1 MLRFTR
7 IEIENFAVFERLVL
21 EPSTDP
27 ERPLTVVR
35 AENGSGKTT
44 LLKAVVWGMYGEKG
58 LPGERKSRYS
68 VHPAWW
74 DPDSSGIETSVAIEF
89 ENDGSSRHRRESG
102 PRTKLYRLSRTVR
115 TIGRPAAKDDE
126 PDFQRVDEKARLME
140 RALDGTWRPRDVGVD
155 LAIDEVLPWELR
167 DFFVMDADQAVDFV
181 GGTES
186 KVVGRGEV
194 EQKTTDAVRSLLG
207 IDVFERAAERFRY
220 TARSLGRKA
229 TQAIGDKD
237 LDAMQA
243 ELDALEGKRE
253 RLEEALR
260 SERATRADLAGQ
272 AAHLGETLEGEILKI
287 GAYESLVARRQQ
299 ASRQR
304 EAAIERRRTGLENL
318 SRALESTELLA
329 PLTLPAL
336 RRVFEDLKPLY
347 DSGSIPLRHIAYV
360 RQLLKEGT
368 CVCGR
373 DLNADE
379 GPRKR
384 VVARLAQSVEREEE
398 ANYLGELYE
407 ATRSLLMAA
416 ENSGWLSR
424 ERREVLNV
432 AVADK
437 EIGDAD
443 FDLKDIRK
451 KIEGIDEEKVQLLR
465 DEVAAIESQGR
476 RAERAI
482 ADKEQDLVEVTD
494 LLESLGKK
502 VAQRQRSEAAAADSR
517 AAEDVAEVAA
527 AILGSSYEAIQERQV
542 DELSDRMNQLF
553 AQMAA
558 SVTEEDFRA
567 EGAKASVRVIAEVGI
582 RPVEGRRDRFEIYAL
597 NARGRAMPPTE
608 INGASRRVLALSFIL
623 ALCAE
628 SQTHAPLI
636 ADSLLN
642 AMSGAVRSNTLR
654 VTVGN
659 SDQPILLLTGSDLES
674 PTEVEI
680 VRRHAGALYT
690 LTGQWDA
697 VDAGEGGEVVN
708 WTRQK
713 NVALLCRCGPREYC
727 RTCERV
733 GQAALEGWERQKDQE
748 VYS

>member
-7 IEIENFAVFERLVL
+7 IEIENFAVFERLVV

-27 ERPLTVVR
+27 ERPLTVIR

-44 LLKAVVWGMYGEKG
+44 FLRAVVWGMYGENG
-58 LPGERKSRYS
+58 LPGERRSRYPLQ
-68 VHPAWW
+68 PAWW
-74 DPDSSGIETSVAIEF
+74 QPDASGIETSVAIEF
-89 ENDGSSRHRRESG
+89 ENDGSSRHRSDSG
-102 PRTKLYRLSRTVR
+102 PRTRLYRLSRTVR
-115 TIGRPAAKDDE
+115 TISRPAEKDDE

-140 RALDGTWRPRDVGVD
+140 RELDGTWTPREVGVD
-155 LAIDEVLPWELR
+155 LAIKEFLPWELR

-207 IDVFERAAERFRY
+207 IDVFERAAERLQS

-229 TQAIGDKD
+229 TKAIGDKD
-237 LDAMQA
+237 LDAMQT
-243 ELDALEGKRE
+243 ELDALEQRRE

-260 SERATRADLAGQ
+260 GERASRADLAGRS
-272 AAHLGETLEGEILKI
+272 ADVGETLEGEILKI

-318 SRALESTELLA
+318 SRGFESSDLLA

-336 RRVFEDLKPLY
+336 RRVFRDLKPLY

-373 DLNADE
+373 DLRAEE
-379 GPRKR
+379 GPRER
-384 VVARLAQSVEREEE
+384 VTARLAQSVEREEE

-416 ENSGWLSR
+416 ENSSWLGR
-424 ERREVLNV
+424 ERREALNV

-443 FDLKDIRK
+443 LDLKDISK
-451 KIEGIDEEKVQLLR
+451 KIAGIDEEKVQLLR
-465 DEVAAIESQGR
+465 DEVAAIDAQVR

-482 ADKEQDLVEVTD
+482 ADKEQDLVEVTG
-494 LLESLGKK
+494 LLESLGKT
-502 VAQRQRSEAAAADSR
+502 VAQRQRNEAVAADSR

-527 AILGSSYEAIQERQV
+527 AILGRSYESIQERQV

-558 SVTEEDFRA
+558 SVTEEDFKS
-567 EGAKASVRVIAEVGI
+567 EGTKASVRVIAEVGI

-597 NARGRAMPPTE
+597 SARRRAMAPTE

-654 VTVGN
+654 VTVRN
-659 SDQPILLLTGSDLES
+659 SEQPILLLTGSDLES
-674 PTEVEI
+674 LTEVEI
-680 VRRHAGALYT
+680 VRRSAGALYT

-697 VDAGEGGEVVN
+697 VDAGKGGEVVN
-708 WTRQK
+708 WTRRK
-713 NVALLCRCGPREYC
+713 NVALLCNCGPREYC
-727 RTCERV
+727 STCERV
-733 GQAALEGWERQKDQE
+733 GQAALEGWKRRTGSE
-748 VYS
+748 VGS